1 MRATA
6 WGKGG
11 TCVTLHKQIF
21 TRSSC
26 YKAGKKMTPR
36 GVMLHSTGANN
47 PNLRRYIS
55 PDDGRLGS
63 PSGNHWNRPGLDVCV
78 HAFIGKL
85 ADGSV
90 AVYQTLPWSYRGWH
104 CGGRG
109 NRTHIAFEI
118 CEDGL
123 EDPQYFAAVYRVAV
137 ELTTMLCREFDLDPL
152 ADGVVICHAEGYRR
166 GIASNHADV
175 LHWFSRHGKSM
186 DDFRTDVVRELEGGE
201 VVTQEQ
207 FDAMMENWLKRQ
219 NEKEPTEPWMIQG
232 VERAK
237 AAGVTDGSRPMA
249 FCTRLEAAMMAAK

>member
-1 MRATA
+1 M
-6 WGKGG
+6 
-11 TCVTLHKQIF
+11 
-21 TRSSC
+21 
-26 YKAGKKMTPR
+26 
-36 GVMLHSTGANN
+36 
-47 PNLRRYIS
+47 
-55 PDDGRLGS
+55 
-63 PSGNHWNRPGLDVCV
+63 
-78 HAFIGKL
+78 
-85 ADGSV
+85 
-90 AVYQTLPWSYRGWH
+90 
-104 CGGRG
+104 
-109 NRTHIAFEI
+109 
-118 CEDGL
+118 